1 MSIADLN
8 AANDGIEAIMA
19 DIGARARAAAKQLA
33 TIPTKQ
39 KDAALLASAM
49 LVRANA
55 GDILEANAKDM
66 EVGRAKNLSAPMMD
80 RLMLDDARIE
90 AIAKGIEDVA
100 GLKDPVGD
108 VMADWEQP
116 SGLNIS
122 RVRVPLGVI
131 GVI

>member
-8 AANDGIEAIMA
+8 AANDDIAAIMA

-66 EVGRAKNLSAPMMD
+66 EVGRAK
-80 RLMLDDARIE
+80 
-90 AIAKGIEDVA
+90 
-100 GLKDPVGD
+100 
-108 VMADWEQP
+108 
-116 SGLNIS
+116 
-122 RVRVPLGVI
+122 
-131 GVI
+131 